1 MIAKAFNL
9 PSEIAIGVILVG
21 CCPGGT
27 SSNVMSYLANAN
39 VALSVAITSV
49 STLLAPIVTPALIYL
64 FAHEWLKVSFMSMF
78 WSVVQVV
85 LIPIVIGF
93 IFQRLAK
100 ESCGKTA
107 TALPIISVVAISLI
121 LASVVGGSKDQIV
134 KTGFLIF
141 LVVIL
146 HNVLG
151 YTIGFVLA
159 HIFKLERRDKK
170 QWQLKWVCKIQV
182 SLFH

>member
-1 MIAKAFNL
+1 M
-9 PSEIAIGVILVG
+9 
-21 CCPGGT
+21 
-27 SSNVMSYLANAN
+27 
-39 VALSVAITSV
+39 
-49 STLLAPIVTPALIYL
+49 
-64 FAHEWLKVSFMSMF
+64 
-78 WSVVQVV
+78 
-85 LIPIVIGF
+85 IPIVIGF

-100 ESCGKTA
+100 KVAEKTA

-159 HIFKLERRDKK
+159 HI
-170 QWQLKWVCKIQV
+170 
-182 SLFH
+182 

>member
-1 MIAKAFNL
+1 MAK
-9 PSEIAIGVILVG
+9 
-21 CCPGGT
+21 
-27 SSNVMSYLANAN
+27 
-39 VALSVAITSV
+39 
-49 STLLAPIVTPALIYL
+49 
-64 FAHEWLKVSFMSMF
+64 
-78 WSVVQVV
+78 
-85 LIPIVIGF
+85 GF
-93 IFQRLAK
+93 IYEYVLVSRSSCFAPYSYRVYFPKTCK
-100 ESCGKTA
+100 ESCRKTA

-134 KTGFLIF
+134 KTGLLIF

-170 QWQLKWVCKIQV
+170 QWQSKWVCKIQV